1 MICNVPKVMFQKFS
15 ASGEGADEVWLSG
28 QEDKFAGQVVK
39 NLASGWFEFLMT
51 CNVPKVMF

>member
-1 MICNVPKVMFQKFS
+1 MFQKFS